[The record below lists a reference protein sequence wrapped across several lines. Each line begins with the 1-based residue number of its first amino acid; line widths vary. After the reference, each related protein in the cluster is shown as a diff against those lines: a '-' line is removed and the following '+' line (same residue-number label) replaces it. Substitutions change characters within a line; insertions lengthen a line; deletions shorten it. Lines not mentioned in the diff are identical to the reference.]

1 MPETAN
7 ANMRKGPINK
17 TIMKAYLMIALAC
30 CASWAYSQPT
40 TPTDE
45 APISIPLDALLTH
58 PTFME
63 ATDGELA
70 DLREALLK
78 RRFAIYPKPAQT
90 WVIIDRAALGEG
102 QFKMTIKN
110 VQHELVDE
118 IDGLPMKQH
127 LDLMPYKKGVYFVT
141 VENKDNH
148 LKWTQRI
155 CVR

>member
-1 MPETAN
+1 
-7 ANMRKGPINK
+7 MRKGSKNK
-17 TIMKAYLMIALAC
+17 TIMKTYLMILLAC
-30 CASWAYSQPT
+30 CAFGAYSQPL
-40 TPTDE
+40 TPTE
-45 APISIPLDALLTH
+45 EPPISIPLDALLTN

-63 ATDGELA
+63 ATDGELI

-78 RRFAIYPKPAQT
+78 RRFTMYPKPAQT
-90 WVIIDRAALGEG
+90 WIIIDRAALGDG

-141 VENKDNH
+141 LENKENH